1 MKKLIVLFMLTHL
14 LSACSHKSTTQVDFN
29 QDINFALFSTYQ
41 FSTHPNN
48 SIDINP
54 IMISRIQSA
63 VENTLAKKGLR
74 KHNYVSRSS
83 AELTIFVTFSQE
95 QLENNSSFTIG
106 LGTSRVGSNSM
117 GSIGISTSI
126 PMNSES
132 EVLTK
137 IVIDISNEECAIW
150 HGSDSYEASSNL
162 AIEETDKAVAD
173 TVDRILKDF
182 SPQAL

>member
-1 MKKLIVLFMLTHL
+1 
-14 LSACSHKSTTQVDFN
+14 
-29 QDINFALFSTYQ
+29 
-41 FSTHPNN
+41 
-48 SIDINP
+48 
-54 IMISRIQSA
+54 
-63 VENTLAKKGLR
+63 
-74 KHNYVSRSS
+74 
-83 AELTIFVTFSQE
+83 
-95 QLENNSSFTIG
+95 
-106 LGTSRVGSNSM
+106 M